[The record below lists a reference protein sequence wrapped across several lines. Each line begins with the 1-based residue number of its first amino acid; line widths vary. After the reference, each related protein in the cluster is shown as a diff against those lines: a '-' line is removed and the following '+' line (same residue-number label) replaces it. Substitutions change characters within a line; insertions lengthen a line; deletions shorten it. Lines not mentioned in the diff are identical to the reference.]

1 MAVEQFAVV
10 VSGLLLSVA
19 LTGVVR
25 VYALRAGLLDAPNS
39 RSSHLVPTPRA
50 GGIAI
55 AAVVCLGL
63 VGLAALGRFDASTAV
78 AIVPAGLAVA
88 TAGFVDD
95 RRGLS
100 PGIRFAIHL
109 GAAVLYLVI
118 VGGPPPLGIGWLD
131 SLPWLASVV
140 TLLGLV
146 WLLNL
151 FNFMDGIDGIAG
163 AELASVS
170 FGLALVAHLSGGA
183 REPQLLGLLLGSAG
197 LGFLA
202 WNWPPARIFM
212 GDVGSGFAG
221 LVLGMLALQTLR
233 DCDVTVWVPVIL
245 LGLFMTDATLT
256 LLRRALSGERL
267 YDAHRTHAYQWLSR
281 RWGSHRR
288 VALWLVG
295 INLLWLLPLALLAQ
309 RFPQRS
315 WLIAVI
321 AYIPLVGLV
330 CWAGAG
336 RPEGN
341 IEHVA

>member
-1 MAVEQFAVV
+1 MAVEQFVV
-10 VSGLLLSVA
+10 AGLALLLSVA

-25 VYALRAGLLDAPNS
+25 VYALRAGLLDAPNL
-39 RSSHLVPTPRA
+39 RSSHLEPTPRG

-63 VGLAALGRFDASTAV
+63 AGLAAFNRFDARTVV

-88 TAGFVDD
+88 IAGFVDD

-109 GAAVLYLVI
+109 GAAILYLVT
-118 VGGPPPLGIGWLD
+118 VSGPPTLGIRWLD
-131 SLPWLASVV
+131 SLPWLAFVV

-163 AELASVS
+163 SELASVS
-170 FGLALVAHLSGGA
+170 FGLALVACLSGGA

-197 LGFLA
+197 IGFLA

-221 LVLGMLALQTLR
+221 MVLGMLALQTMR
-233 DCDVTVWVPVIL
+233 DCDVTAWVPLIL
-245 LGLFMTDATLT
+245 LGVFTADATLT
-256 LLRRALSGERL
+256 LLRRALRGERL
-267 YDAHRTHAYQWLSR
+267 YDAHRTHAYQWMSR

-288 VALWLVG
+288 VVLGQIA
-295 INLLWLLPLALLAQ
+295 INMLWLLPLALLAQ
-309 RFPQRS
+309 RFPRLS
-315 WLIAVI
+315 WLIAII
-321 AYIPLVGLV
+321 AYMPLVGIG

-336 RPEGN
+336 RAERSNGQ
-341 IEHVA
+341 VA